1 VNNSREN
8 HSIISD
14 PSLYAEAASFF
25 DKHFSVSHSS
35 TGLGLMEEILF
46 YFSRLPYENISKIIK
61 YHSHFDGEEK
71 IRLPREIMDD
81 HVRHRLGGTCF
92 SLTFFLQTLLHSH
105 GFSCYP
111 VMADMRWG
119 KNVHCAV
126 IVDFE
131 SKKYLLDP
139 GYLLNHPMEISLN
152 KPRYYKTEF
161 SGIELLFH
169 PESGR
174 MDLYT
179 FDRHQ
184 KKWRY
189 RFWDRPVSPEEF
201 LDHWL
206 SSFRWNSMH
215 GLCLTKVE
223 KDRMIYIHKTFMR
236 ETKFDE
242 KRNFN
247 IKKNYHASIRRI
259 FGIAPLLVEEAL
271 AAVES
276 NMTREREL
284 GLWVPNASQNLKE

>member
-1 VNNSREN
+1 MNELRKNQSLFL
-8 HSIISD
+8 D
-14 PSLYAEAASFF
+14 PSLHVEAASFF
-25 DKHFSVSHSS
+25 DKQYSVSNSS
-35 TGLGLMEEILF
+35 TGFDLIEEIIY

-61 YHSHFDGEEK
+61 YHHHFDGEEK
-71 IRLPREIMDD
+71 IRLPREIMED
-81 HVRHRLGGTCF
+81 HVRYRLGGTCF
-92 SLTFFLQTLLHSH
+92 SLTFFLQTLLYNH
-105 GFSCYP
+105 GFLCYP

-139 GYLLNHPMEISLN
+139 GYLLNHPMEISLD

-161 SGIELLFH
+161 SGIELFFH
-169 PESGR
+169 PESSR
-174 MDLYT
+174 IDLYT

-189 RFWDRPVSPEEF
+189 KFRDRPVPPEEF

-236 ETKFDE
+236 ETTFDG

-247 IKKNYHASIRRI
+247 LKKNYHASIHRI
-259 FGIAPLLVEEAL
+259 FGIAPVLVEEAL

-276 NMTREREL
+276 NMTRERES
-284 GLWVPNASQNLKE
+284 GLWIPSASKHPRE